1 MCLAVPAHITEKKSD
16 QKATVNIL
24 GLTRDI
30 SLDLLPNA
38 KEGDWV
44 LVHAG
49 FGIEIVDEADALETI
64 ELIEQMPVGFEPTEV
79 PEAFRELGY
88 AADAGMGSVEVNN
101 HDTAASEPQSL
112 QPGSQIKSG
121 VTEEAGASHE

>member
-16 QKATVNIL
+16 QKATVDIL

-30 SLDLLPNA
+30 SLDLLPDA
-38 KEGDWV
+38 KAGDWV

-79 PEAFRELGY
+79 PEAFQELGY
-88 AADAGMGSVEVNN
+88 TPDVSNGGTKPEQTLAS
-101 HDTAASEPQSL
+101 ASEAIS
-112 QPGSQIKSG
+112 
-121 VTEEAGASHE
+121 

>member
-30 SLDLLPNA
+30 SLDLLPDA
-38 KEGDWV
+38 AVGDWV

-49 FGIEIVDEADALETI
+49 FGIEIIDEKDALETI
-64 ELIEQMPVGFEPTEV
+64 ELIEQMPVGFEPTEM
-79 PEAFRELGY
+79 PESFKGLGLESG
-88 AADAGMGSVEVNN
+88 ASGNTSAGPGAGGGAPVEPEP
-101 HDTAASEPQSL
+101 TLASEATS
-112 QPGSQIKSG
+112 
-121 VTEEAGASHE
+121 